1 MPLMNSSTAATQSA
15 HATTTTPLARRQGST
30 TIKVPVELRDRLKQD
45 AAAHRQTLAERI
57 DSLLRESA
65 RYSRMA
71 NLRRAIDATPPQVM
85 ADYIRERD
93 EWLDAKLG

>member
-1 MPLMNSSTAATQSA
+1 MNSSPTATQST
-15 HATTTTPLARRQGST
+15 HVTTVTHLAPRQGST

-45 AAAHRQTLAERI
+45 AAAHGQTLAGRI

-71 NLRRAIDATPPQVM
+71 DLRRAIDATPPQVM
-85 ADYIRERD
+85 ADYARERD
-93 EWLDAKLG
+93 EWLDANLG